1 MTPATLHEL
10 KAAWLAAKEA
20 ETEANTRRLAIEQQM
35 LALLPTQD
43 EGTATDKDTGISVT
57 YKITRSVDT
66 VAIQRDWQ
74 KLPAAAQGVLRWK
87 VDLDTRA
94 YRALSE
100 HDQIST
106 SVLAHYITSNSAK
119 PTILVKKD

>member
-1 MTPATLHEL
+1 MTTETLHEL
-10 KAAWLAAKEA
+10 KAAWLAAEEA
-20 ETEANTRRLAIEQQM
+20 ETEANTSRLAIEQQM

-66 VAIQRDWQ
+66 SAIQRDWQ
-74 KLPAAAQGVLRWK
+74 KLSAAAQGVLRWK
-87 VDLDTRA
+87 ADLDTRA

-100 HDQIST
+100 HDPIAT
-106 SVLAHYITSNSAK
+106 SVLAHYITSKPAK
-119 PTILVKKD
+119 PTISVKKD